1 VKKGDTFLV
10 TEGFR
15 PVQFKVM
22 EIDPVD
28 QPYCIVE
35 PQTIIH
41 VRNNRGR
48 SGACGRG
55 NWLGGR
61 IRTRH

>member
-1 VKKGDTFLV
+1 VRVQEAYRPVKKGDTFLV

-41 VRNNRGR
+41 V
-48 SGACGRG
+48 S
-55 NWLGGR
+55 
-61 IRTRH
+61 